1 MEPLSKIID
10 AEDIL
15 AYARDCIDCA
25 SSACAHV
32 FGKEGDQVAT
42 VIDIAG
48 EKIDGGKSLVGRIPR
63 RSAERRDRGGIRRE
77 TNPMK
82 RISIAAIA
90 ATMIATPANAT
101 MTAACRTAL
110 TRAAVEYHGAEKCD
124 RSWMHRAPFKFNQ
137 AKALFE
143 CKGAT
148 PDETTGVVN
157 MAFATFDGADAGGHA
172 AACKLVD
179 DGTAETK
186 RGQ

>member
-1 MEPLSKIID
+1 
-10 AEDIL
+10 
-15 AYARDCIDCA
+15 
-25 SSACAHV
+25 
-32 FGKEGDQVAT
+32 
-42 VIDIAG
+42 
-48 EKIDGGKSLVGRIPR
+48 
-63 RSAERRDRGGIRRE
+63 
-77 TNPMK
+77 MK
-82 RISIAAIA
+82 QTSIAAIA
-90 ATMIATPANAT
+90 AALIAISTSANAT

-110 TRAAVEYHGAEKCD
+110 TRAAVEFHGAEKCD
-124 RSWMHRAPFKFNQ
+124 RSWMQRAPFKFNQ

-179 DGTAETK
+179 NGTAEAK